1 MRRRRIRPAL
11 LLPGLLLLL
20 AAVSLPLLALL
31 LTDSGKARELAAV
44 AQASVTAFAILAGG
58 LFAAYKLE
66 VFRDFEPHLTITHD
80 ISHRPVSDSYIHIS
94 VSVTLHNSSRVKV
107 DIVDGIFR
115 LYHVAPLS
123 DEQVEQLYLEMP
135 ESGSILELEWPVI
148 SESQLA
154 RGEGETYVEP
164 GEFHQETIDFIV
176 SSDTKSVVVYTFLG
190 DSRYS
195 ITLQGQRGWDLSS
208 VYDIVNIS

>member
-20 AAVSLPLLALL
+20 AAVLLPLLALL
-31 LTDSGKARELAAV
+31 LTDSGKARELAAI
-44 AQASVTAFAILAGG
+44 AQSSVTAFAIIAGG

-123 DEQVEQLYLEMP
+123 DEQVEQLYLEMS
-135 ESGSILELEWPVI
+135 ETGSILELEWPVI
-148 SESQLA
+148 CESRFA

-176 SSDTKSVVVYTFLG
+176 SSDTKSVVVYTFVG

-195 ITLQGQRGWDLSS
+195 MALQGQRGWDLSS
-208 VYDIVNIS
+208 VYDIINIS

>member
-1 MRRRRIRPAL
+1 M
-11 LLPGLLLLL
+11 
-20 AAVSLPLLALL
+20 LALL
-31 LTDSGKARELAAV
+31 LTDSGKSRELAAI
-44 AQASVTAFAILAGG
+44 AQSSVTAFAIIAGG
-58 LFAAYKLE
+58 LFAAYKLK
-66 VFRDFEPHLTITHD
+66 VFRDFETHLTITHD
-80 ISHRPVSDSYIHIS
+80 IPHRPVSDSYIHIS

-123 DEQVEQLYLEMP
+123 DEQVEQLYLEMS
-135 ESGSILELEWPVI
+135 ETGSILELEWPVI
-148 SESQLA
+148 CESRFA

-176 SSDTKSVVVYTFLG
+176 SSDTKSVVVYTFVG

-195 ITLQGQRGWDLSS
+195 MALQGQRGWDLSS
-208 VYDIVNIS
+208 VYEIINIS